1 MQTSI
6 ANTLDLKEQIQCDAC
21 SKRILSNR
29 HILAW
34 ILKECTVEFAKYSIE
49 EIVKDS
55 LSEIRVSTEPVDQDI
70 ESQNDLSGQQVEL
83 LNSEDNSVKE
93 GSITYD
99 IRLTAKIPEKDNS
112 IFLIINIEAQKS
124 DRLKYPLLKRAVYY
138 CSRLI
143 SAQKNK
149 FFSNTH
155 YEKIRKVYSVWITMN
170 TSAEKSNTITRYS
183 ITEHNVEGAV
193 KERPQNYDLMTIV
206 ILRLGDEGLTDSSIL
221 RMLDVIFTSKKK
233 PQERKTILEE
243 TYSIPMTHT
252 LSKEINDMCNFSEG
266 FYERGISQGISQE
279 QIVTINKLLKKNFN
293 LEQIKDIYEE
303 LSDEEFNELYKKA
316 LALKEQN

>member
-21 SKRILSNR
+21 SKKILSES

-34 ILKECTVEFAKYSIE
+34 ILKECTDEFANYSID
-49 EIVKDS
+49 EIAKDS
-55 LSEIRVSTEPVDQDI
+55 LSEIKVSTEPVDQDI
-70 ESQNDLSGQQVEL
+70 EGESLKELSSQQIEFS
-83 LNSEDNSVKE
+83 NSEDSSVKE

-99 IRLTAKIPEKDNS
+99 IRLTAKIPKSDNS

-149 FFSNTH
+149 VFFNTH
-155 YEKIRKVYSVWITMN
+155 YEKIRKVYSIWITMN
-170 TSAEKSNTITRYS
+170 TSVEKSNTITRYN
-183 ITEHNVEGAV
+183 ITEHNVVGCV
-193 KERPQNYDLMTIV
+193 KDLPRNYDLMTIV
-206 ILRLGDEGLTDSSIL
+206 ILRLGDENMTASSIL

-233 PQERKTILEE
+233 PQERKTILEKS
-243 TYSIPMTHT
+243 YSIPMTQK

-266 FYERGISQGISQE
+266 FYERGISQE
-279 QIVTINKLLKKNFN
+279 QIVTINKLLKKNYK

-316 LALKEQN
+316 LALNKKN